1 MGRAL
6 CLRLCAKCLTRT
18 KFDGASP
25 VFDVECLHSD
35 EALDNEEEPDKF
47 QRSLIQIANKKMA
60 KKSQEVPKQTTG
72 TANGLENLLQL

>member
-35 EALDNEEEPDKF
+35 EALVNEEEPGKF
-47 QRSLIQIANKKMA
+47 QRSLIQIANKKNWP
-60 KKSQEVPKQTTG
+60 KSRKSSQSRQRTM
-72 TANGLENLLQL
+72 QMD